1 MATLPEITAPSE
13 PVSVA
18 LIGTGQR
25 SRTIYAPLFE
35 SLSPWIRLAAVCD
48 PVRDHADALAAQLG
62 VPAFYDIFEL
72 VKAQPMEA
80 ALIVTPVPSHHSI
93 SVYLSSQGVHN
104 LTETPWCSMVAQ
116 ARQMIEVARENDVVV
131 RVAENFFRFPIDRIV
146 KEIQKTGLLGAIRRV
161 VSYNDHTGYH
171 NNSRW
176 IVFAG
181 MHPQAVQGIEHDIPT
196 AAFRSSPVRY
206 HDHETYRA
214 HFISFPDN
222 LLVVD
227 HASNVKGF
235 LGRHSRPGYT
245 EWQGERGTIV
255 YAARN
260 GWHGE
265 GEVRYCSDEAL
276 STGRG
281 AHDQTFEIVDEVGNG
296 GWTRT
301 YVDLPSGR
309 AEYVNPFRPTRL
321 SQHFLPYYSAP
332 IMGHIVDFAQ
342 AVRGL
347 QPSEFDEE
355 DALMS
360 LMMEAGTR
368 ESVLNGGVVI
378 TLPLTGDLTSDQL
391 ARNALQ
397 AQFGVDPMD
406 IEAMLSISYPKS

>member
-1 MATLPEITAPSE
+1 MYTIPEVIVPSQ
-13 PVSVA
+13 PVDVA

-25 SRTIYAPLFE
+25 SRTIYAPLFG
-35 SLSPWIRLAAVCD
+35 SLAPWMRLVAVCD
-48 PVRDHADALAAQLG
+48 PVRDNADALAAQLG

-72 VKAQPMEA
+72 VRARPMEA
-80 ALIVTPVPSHHSI
+80 ALVVTPIPSLHSI
-93 SVYLSSQGVHN
+93 SVYLSSHGVHS

-116 ARQMIEVARENDVVV
+116 ARQMIEVAQQHKVVI

-146 KEIQKTGLLGAIRRV
+146 AEIRKTNLLGPIHRV

-176 IVFAG
+176 IVLAG
-181 MHPQAVQGIEHDIPT
+181 AHPQAVQAIEHDIPT
-196 AAFRSSPVRY
+196 AAFGSSPRY

-214 HFISFPDN
+214 HFIAFPGN

-255 YAARN
+255 YAAKN
-260 GWHGE
+260 GWNGE
-265 GEVRYCSDEAL
+265 GEVRYCSDKAL
-276 STGRG
+276 STGHG
-281 AHDQTFEIVDEVGNG
+281 AHDQTFTIVNEVENG

-301 YVDLPSGR
+301 YVDLSSGR
-309 AEYVNPFRPTRL
+309 AEYVNPFRPAQL

-332 IMGHIVDFAQ
+332 IMGHVVDFILAI
-342 AVRGL
+342 RGL
-347 QPSEFDEE
+347 QRSEFDEE

-368 ESVLNGGVVI
+368 ESVLNGGVMI
-378 TLPLTGDLTSDQL
+378 PLPLEGDLASDQL

-406 IEAMLSISYPKS
+406 IEAMLSISYPKA